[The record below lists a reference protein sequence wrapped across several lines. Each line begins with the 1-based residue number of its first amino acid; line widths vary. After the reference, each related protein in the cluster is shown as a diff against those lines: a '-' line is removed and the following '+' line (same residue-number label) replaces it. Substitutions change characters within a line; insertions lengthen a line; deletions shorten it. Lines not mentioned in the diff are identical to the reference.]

1 MMEDEELDYATIRQS
16 AALTIAG
23 SDSGGNAGVQ
33 ADLRAFHTFGVH
45 GCTVFTALTAQN
57 PFGVQDILLP
67 DPGFVGCQIDAVL
80 ETYGVMALKTG
91 MLAAPEI
98 IEVVA
103 DRLAMNSRIPAV
115 IDPVMVATSGARLLQ
130 EDAEAVLKT
139 KLLPLAYLIT
149 PNLPEAEALADAPA
163 ADPAELA
170 RRLSDR
176 YGCSVLVKGGHSE
189 AHPAEDF
196 FFDGS
201 DLYRISTPVIE
212 DPLSTHGTGC
222 SLSAAITASA
232 ACGHTMLDAVID
244 GKAYVYESI
253 RTAVHVGEV
262 CTVLG
267 MPKRIPVEAVQVK
280 KL

>member
-1 MMEDEELDYATIRQS
+1 MMEDEEVDYATIRQS

-57 PFGVQDILLP
+57 PFGVRDILLP
-67 DPGFVGCQIDAVL
+67 DPAFVGSQIDAVL

-103 DRLAMNSRIPAV
+103 ERLSMNSRIPAI

-130 EDAEAVLKT
+130 EDAESVLKA
-139 KLLPLAYLIT
+139 KLLPLAYLLT
-149 PNLPEAEALADAPA
+149 PNLPEAEALADAPS

-176 YGCSVLVKGGHSE
+176 YACSVLVKGGHSE
-189 AHPAEDF
+189 AHPAKDY
-196 FFDGS
+196 FFDGNA
-201 DLYRISTPVIE
+201 LYRISTPVIE

-267 MPKRIPVEAVQVK
+267 MPKRIPVDAVRVDK
-280 KL
+280 V